1 MSESGDQRS
10 QVKRGG
16 RDAVQPEDAR
26 EEYTAYRETD
36 PDEPEQE
43 RAVREADLQPGS
55 PEPPD
60 EKE

>member
-1 MSESGDQRS
+1 MSESGDQRTD
-10 QVKRGG
+10 VKRGS
-16 RDAVQPEDAR
+16 RDAAQPEDAR

-36 PDEPEQE
+36 PDAPDEEQ
-43 RAVREADLQPGS
+43 AVREADLQPGA